1 MKKITLLFAL
11 LITSI
16 GFSQTPTGA
25 APTPP
30 ARNAGDVV
38 SIFSQTSDEN
48 TKVYAD
54 IAANLNPNWGETSG
68 QVTFPAFG
76 SDRVMQIPA
85 FNYQGIDFDT
95 NRQNISTM
103 TKMHF
108 DVWTNGASPRMVIIW
123 DGGEVAATGSTIT
136 SAPGQWTS
144 VDVNLADFTGAD
156 LTTVRQLKIDM
167 GDATQTIYLDNIYFY
182 KEAVDANADAT
193 LSDLKI
199 DGNTIAG
206 FLPSNETYTY
216 EVTGTSVPQVTAT
229 ASQDGTAQVSIT
241 QATAVPGSA
250 TVVVTAGDTTTQK
263 TYTVNFEQEVA
274 PTTAPAT
281 PPTRNSW
288 DVISIYGEAYGTA
301 IGLNGVDWD
310 GGANAVEMAYA
321 DNNVLKIT
329 NGVND
334 FIGFGVANTE
344 GYIDASEMTHVHA
357 DFWIDGDYVPGQV
370 LKVKLSNHANLNGE
384 TSAIIPEAFP
394 VDGDTQKWFSFDLPI
409 DGAKERIRELLLIY
423 TNSATPPGTVYVD
436 NIYMYRAATA
446 SVENNT
452 LLGFSM
458 YPNPASNKLNISAKE
473 TIQRADIFNVIG
485 KKVMSLNINKTSES
499 IDISSLN
506 SGIYLVK
513 YDVNG
518 TTGTAKFIK
527 E

>member
-11 LITSI
+11 LISSI

-30 ARNAGDVV
+30 ARNAADVV
-38 SIFSQTSDEN
+38 SIFSQTSDES

-54 IAANLNPNWGETSG
+54 IAANLNPNWGATSG

-123 DGGEVAATGSTIT
+123 AGGEAAATGSTIT

-167 GDATQTIYLDNIYFY
+167 GDETQTIYLDNIYFY
-182 KEAVDANADAT
+182 KEAVDPNTDAT

-216 EVTGTSVPQVTAT
+216 KVTGTSVPQVTAT

-263 TYTVNFEQEVA
+263 TYTVNFEQEAA
-274 PTTAPAT
+274 PTTAAPT
-281 PPTRNSW
+281 PPSYDANNVVSLYSEAYTPSA
-288 DVISIYGEAYGTA
+288 VISNVG
-301 IGLNGVDWD
+301 WD
-310 GGANAVEMAYA
+310 DSAFEEVTIAGNK
-321 DNNVLKIT
+321 VLKVT
-329 NGVND
+329 GVNFLGMSLD
-334 FIGFGVANTE
+334 SYV
-344 GYIDASEMTHVHA
+344 DATSMTHLHM
-357 DFWIDGDYVPGQV
+357 DYWIVDDYTVGQV
-370 LKVKLSNHANLNGE
+370 LNPKLSNHAAQAGETNGIDISNPINNQTEVQNWQSKDFVLNGDRQSIKE
-384 TSAIIPEAFP
+384 FLITVAGKTS
-394 VDGDTQKWFSFDLPI
+394 KYYL
-409 DGAKERIRELLLIY
+409 
-423 TNSATPPGTVYVD
+423 D
-436 NIYMYRAATA
+436 NVYMYVAGTA
-446 SVENNT
+446 SVDNNT

-458 YPNPASNKLNISAKE
+458 YPNPANNVLNISAKE
-473 TIQRADIFNVIG
+473 TIKNADIFNVLG
-485 KKVMSLNINKTSES
+485 KKVMSVNINKANGS
-499 IDISSLN
+499 IDVSSLS
-506 SGIYLVK
+506 SGIYLIK
-513 YDVNG
+513 YNVNDKV
-518 TTGTAKFIK
+518 GTAKFIK
-527 E
+527 Q